1 MTVLRKYNELRNK
14 LRKKYKEMNLLVS
27 IKPLQYMHIFNSK
40 KVTTVG
46 KITPTNI
53 IFYTHTILLLVIYS
67 TDKQTAVIKT
77 ASVLKL
83 WSNFKY

>member
-1 MTVLRKYNELRNK
+1 MNSEINLERNT
-14 LRKKYKEMNLLVS
+14 KKWTCLVS

-67 TDKQTAVIKT
+67 TDEQTAVIKT

>member
-1 MTVLRKYNELRNK
+1 MRKYNELRNK

-67 TDKQTAVIKT
+67 TDEQTAVIKT

>member
-1 MTVLRKYNELRNK
+1 MRKYNELRNK

>member
-1 MTVLRKYNELRNK
+1 
-14 LRKKYKEMNLLVS
+14 
-27 IKPLQYMHIFNSK
+27 MHIFNSK
-40 KVTTVG
+40 KVTRVG

-83 WSNFKY
+83 WSNFKC

>member
-1 MTVLRKYNELRNK
+1 
-14 LRKKYKEMNLLVS
+14 
-27 IKPLQYMHIFNSK
+27 MHIFNSK